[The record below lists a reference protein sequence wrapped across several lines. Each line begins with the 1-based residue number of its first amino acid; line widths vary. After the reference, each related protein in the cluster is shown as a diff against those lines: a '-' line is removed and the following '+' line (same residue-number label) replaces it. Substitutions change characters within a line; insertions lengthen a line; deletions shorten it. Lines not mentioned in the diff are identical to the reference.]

1 MVNDYFDNNC
11 FRDILKWHVIPLWVG
26 GVKKIA
32 GVNISNDSKQR
43 KVLNERLFIKN
54 QQLTTQI
61 NLIPLPFWQDSI
73 FESQSSDMNIITIQK
88 TTLWKKVICYFCNN
102 IFSLISS
109 CLSLFILF
117 LIPYFFLFLNRHI
130 LWSSIPYCLFSFSS
144 GNHELLGRIFHSQ
157 LAPALIA
164 LWSSAFPTIVFKNH
178 IQLFSHA
185 NALI

>member
-1 MVNDYFDNNC
+1 M
-11 FRDILKWHVIPLWVG
+11 VG

-43 KVLNERLFIKN
+43 KVLKERLCFKN
-54 QQLTTQI
+54 QQFTTQI

-88 TTLWKKVICYFCNN
+88 TMLWKKVIHCFCNN
-102 IFSLISS
+102 IFSLIFS

-130 LWSSIPYCLFSFSS
+130 LCNSIPYCLFSSS
-144 GNHELLGRIFHSQ
+144 LGNHELLGRIFHSQ
-157 LAPALIA
+157 LAPALID
-164 LWSSAFPTIVFKNH
+164 LWSSAFSTIFFQKSYPA
-178 IQLFSHA
+178 F
-185 NALI
+185 